1 MDWHQ
6 GSFQYKNSNS
16 AHMCSRWIMDQ
27 VQTLEKIRNIYW
39 NYLIFIGINID
50 MLEYWQPK
58 NIGFWSSRNTLKNSV
73 KIGYVAVKTVL
84 KKTGK
89 NYYILL
95 HNVQVNIIPCSNYGR
110 HLTAPFDML
119 LAIFLRF
126 CVFRYKYVTQWQVSL
141 FVAYVTLMRPSTAKQ

>member
-1 MDWHQ
+1 
-6 GSFQYKNSNS
+6 
-16 AHMCSRWIMDQ
+16 
-27 VQTLEKIRNIYW
+27 
-39 NYLIFIGINID
+39 
-50 MLEYWQPK
+50 MLEYWQSK

-95 HNVQVNIIPCSNYGR
+95 HNVQVNIIPCSNDGR

-119 LAIFLRF
+119 IAIFLRF
-126 CVFRYKYVTQWQVSL
+126 CVFRYKYVTQ
-141 FVAYVTLMRPSTAKQ
+141 